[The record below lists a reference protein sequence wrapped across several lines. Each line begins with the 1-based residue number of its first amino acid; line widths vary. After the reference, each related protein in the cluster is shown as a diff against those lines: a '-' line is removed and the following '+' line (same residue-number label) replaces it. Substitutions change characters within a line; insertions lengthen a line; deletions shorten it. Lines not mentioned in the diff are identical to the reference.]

1 MHSYIYL
8 VTEKSNLLA
17 NNGTH
22 VFLTN
27 KSVNKIEAQKD
38 LEKIYG
44 EKIKSIRAISV
55 PMKTRQAGKKTITRR
70 NASKKLY
77 VTFKSKDVKINS

>member
-17 NNGTH
+17 NSGKH

-27 KSVNKIEAQKD
+27 KNVNKIEAQKD

-44 EKIKSIRAISV
+44 EKIESIRVVNV
-55 PMKTRQAGKKTITRR
+55 PMKTRKAGKRTITRR

>member
-17 NNGTH
+17 NSGKH

-27 KSVNKIEAQKD
+27 KNVNKIEAQKD
-38 LEKIYG
+38 LEKLYG
-44 EKIKSIRAISV
+44 EKIESIRVVNV
-55 PMKTRQAGKKTITRR
+55 PMKTRQAGKRTITRR

>member
-17 NNGTH
+17 NSGKH
-22 VFLTN
+22 VFLIN
-27 KSVNKIEAQKD
+27 KNVNKIEAQKD

-44 EKIKSIRAISV
+44 EKIESIRVVNV
-55 PMKTRQAGKKTITRR
+55 PMKTRQAGKRTITRR

>member
-17 NNGTH
+17 NDGKH

-27 KSVNKIEAQKD
+27 KNVNKIEAQKD

-44 EKIKSIRAISV
+44 EKIESIRVVNV
-55 PMKTRQAGKKTITRR
+55 PMKTRQAGKRTITRR

>member
-17 NNGTH
+17 NSGKH

-27 KSVNKIEAQKD
+27 KNVNKIEAQKD

-44 EKIKSIRAISV
+44 EKIESIRVVNV
-55 PMKTRQAGKKTITRR
+55 PMKTRQAGKRTITRR

>member
-27 KSVNKIEAQKD
+27 KNVNKIEAQKD
-38 LEKIYG
+38 LEKITGKFNVKYVG
-44 EKIKSIRAISV
+44 VFSKNF
-55 PMKTRQAGKKTITRR
+55 KKTIQVDL
-70 NASKKLY
+70 NKLKG
-77 VTFKSKDVKINS
+77 FIDNH